1 MGTREAARV
10 RMRAADG
17 GLEGTGGGRWR
28 ILFFGLAAKF
38 LGVRIDAAF
47 GEGAGD
53 VVEGGGDE
61 FWCIKNKENG
71 RW

>member
-38 LGVRIDAAF
+38 LGVQ
-47 GEGAGD
+47 
-53 VVEGGGDE
+53 GGGDE